1 MEKKIIQKNTTAPKT
16 PDVAPRH
23 KTLKGVV
30 ISDKMTDT
38 IVVLVERYVKN
49 AKYHK
54 FVTLHKKYK
63 VHDAGNTKKIGDKV
77 TIESCRPMS
86 KTKSFKVIA

>member
-1 MEKKIIQKNTTAPKT
+1 MEKKTIQKNTATVVAPK
-16 PDVAPRH
+16 H
-23 KTLKGVV
+23 KTLQGVV
-30 ISDKMTDT
+30 VSDKMKDT
-38 IVVLVERYVKN
+38 IVVSVERFVKN
-49 AKYHK
+49 EKYK
-54 FVTLHKKYK
+54 KYMTLKKRYK